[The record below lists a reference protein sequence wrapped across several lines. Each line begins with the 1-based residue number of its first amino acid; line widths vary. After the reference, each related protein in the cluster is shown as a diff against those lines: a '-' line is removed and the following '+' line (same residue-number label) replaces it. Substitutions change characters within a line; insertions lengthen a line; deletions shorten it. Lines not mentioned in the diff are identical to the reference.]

1 VELVGAAGV
10 DWLMEGAVL
19 RSGDVRT
26 IDGDEVYTGSWSVVR
41 GKLHMVCDHGARS
54 ADIRGFERSPR
65 VLARLLLSGLATEL
79 RPRRSAGPQAA
90 AG

>member
-1 VELVGAAGV
+1 
-10 DWLMEGAVL
+10 ML

-26 IDGDEVYTGSWSVVR
+26 FDGQEVYTGSWSVVR
-41 GKLHMVCDHGARS
+41 GKLHMVSEHGSRS

-79 RPRRSAGPQAA
+79 RPRRRAGQQAS
-90 AG
+90 GG